1 MLGVFSYCNEDPSN
15 IRNVP
20 AFGGG
25 ALMDIG
31 CYLVNTS
38 RFITGREPGRVAGA
52 VERDPKFGTDRVTSM
67 LLDFGGMHLAGTCST
82 QMVPWQRI
90 QIFGTRGQIDIRIPF
105 NAPPDRACEVVI
117 DSGKDL
123 YGGGHELLTFPVCD
137 QYHSGRP
144 VRKAVLREQKFPS
157 RSRLDPQHGVHRGG
171 VPIRGIGPMGT
182 ARSGRRAGL
191 KGLAG

>member
-1 MLGVFSYCNEDPSN
+1 M
-15 IRNVP
+15 
-20 AFGGG
+20 
-25 ALMDIG
+25 
-31 CYLVNTS
+31 
-38 RFITGREPGRVAGA
+38 
-52 VERDPKFGTDRVTSM
+52 ERDPKFGTDRVTSM
-67 LLDFGGMHLAGTCST
+67 LLDFGGVHLAGTCST

-123 YGGGHELLTFPVCD
+123 YGGGQELLTFPVCD
-137 QYHSGRP
+137 QYTIQGDLFS
-144 VRKAVLREQKFPS
+144 KAVLEGTEPRAA
-157 RSRLDPQHGVHRGG
+157 RGLDPQHGVHRGG

-191 KGLAG
+191 KVSAGSFERTPTRTATTCSFAWPSSSAFQSGRRSRRAGGA